1 MARKGDLMQ
10 TNSNPFLMIALA
22 VAVLFSLLVSALVP
36 MHIHVYDH
44 SHAHEHN
51 TGHYSTAHPVH
62 DTSHKKHGHNVNTI
76 DLNTLIDGQ
85 LNAKATYVKVLKI
98 FILTAFVLFAVK
110 IIPLKTK
117 VYIPYIPIF
126 SRWKV
131 SSPPPLRAP
140 PF

>member
-1 MARKGDLMQ
+1 MQ
-10 TNSNPFLMIALA
+10 TSCNPFLMIALA

-44 SHAHEHN
+44 AHAHEHN

-62 DTSHKKHGHNVNTI
+62 DTSHKTHGHNVNTI
-76 DLNTLIDGQ
+76 DLNNLVDGQ
-85 LNAKATYVKVLKI
+85 LNATTSYVKVLKV
-98 FILTAFVLFAVK
+98 FILIALILFAVK

-117 VYIPYIPIF
+117 VHISYIPIF
-126 SRWKV
+126 SRWQV
-131 SSPPPLRAP
+131 SAPPPLRAP